1 VSRPRIVFFG
11 TPAFAVPS
19 LEAVHRLGDVVAV
32 VCQPDKPV
40 GRGMQLTAPPVKQ
53 RALELGLD
61 VHQPTKLKTP
71 EFAAWVHGLAAD
83 VAVVVAYGRILP
95 KAVLEGPRLGC
106 VNVHGSLLPRWR
118 GAAPIQWA
126 VIAGDRETGIALMKL
141 DEGLDTGPVF
151 AFCTT
156 PIAEGETSGA
166 LFERLAPLGAA
177 LLERELPAYLA
188 GTATLVAQDEHLA
201 THARML
207 EKSDGVLDFSAGA
220 ASLASRVAGVS
231 PWPGATTT
239 LKGKVVKVHAAR
251 AHEARTSAAPGTV
264 IRADK
269 GIVLVATGEGALEL
283 VTVQLEGKKPMKA
296 TDWVLGRGL
305 VEGDVLGSA

>member
-1 VSRPRIVFFG
+1 MTRPRIAFFG

-40 GRGMQLTAPPVKQ
+40 GRGMQLTAPPVKA
-53 RALELGLD
+53 RALELGLP

-71 EFAAWVHGLAAD
+71 EFAAWIASLEAD

-126 VIAGDRETGIALMKL
+126 VISGDRETGIALMKL

-151 AFCTT
+151 ATCTT
-156 PIAEGETSGA
+156 PIGEGETSGQ
-166 LFERLAPLGAA
+166 LFERLAPLGAE
-177 LLERELPAYLA
+177 LLERELPRYLSGEA
-188 GTATLVAQDEHLA
+188 VPVAQDHALA

-207 EKSDGVLDFSAGA
+207 EKGDGVLDFTASAS
-220 ASLASRVAGVS
+220 SLASRVAGVS
-231 PWPGATTT
+231 PWPGASTT
-239 LKGKVVKVHAAR
+239 LKGKTVKVHAAR
-251 AHEARTSAAPGTV
+251 AHALRTTAAPGTV
-264 IRADK
+264 VRADK
-269 GIVLVATGEGALEL
+269 GIVLVATGEGGLEL

-305 VEGDVLGSA
+305 AEGDVLGGA

>member
-1 VSRPRIVFFG
+1 MTRPRIAFFG

-19 LEAVHRLGDVVAV
+19 LEAVHRIGDVVAV

-40 GRGMQLTAPPVKQ
+40 GRGMQLTAPPAKA
-53 RALELGLD
+53 RAIELGLE

-71 EFAAWVHGLAAD
+71 EFAAWMASLRAD

-126 VIAGDRETGIALMKL
+126 VIAGDTETGIALMKL

-151 AFCTT
+151 AVCTT
-156 PIAEGETSGA
+156 PVGDDETSGQ
-166 LFERLAPLGAA
+166 LFERLAPLGAE
-177 LLERELPAYLA
+177 LLERELPAYIE
-188 GTATLVAQDEHLA
+188 GRATLVAQDDRLA

-207 EKSDGVLDFSAGA
+207 EKADGVLDWSQPARA
-220 ASLASRVAGVS
+220 VQRRVQGVS
-231 PWPGATTT
+231 PWPGAST
-239 LKGKVVKVHAAR
+239 LLRGKVVKVHAAR
-251 AHEARTSAAPGTV
+251 AHAASTTAAPGTV

-269 GIVLVATGEGALEL
+269 GVLLVATGEGALEL
-283 VTVQLEGKKPMKA
+283 LTVQLEGKKAVKA
-296 TDWVLGRGL
+296 TDWVLGRG
-305 VEGDVLGSA
+305 VAEGDVLGS

>member
-1 VSRPRIVFFG
+1 VTRPRIAFFG

-40 GRGMQLTAPPVKQ
+40 GRGMQLTAPPVKA
-53 RALELGLD
+53 RALALGLD

-71 EFAAWVHGLAAD
+71 EFAAWIASLRAD

-126 VIAGDRETGIALMKL
+126 VLAGDDETGIALMKL

-151 AFCTT
+151 ASCTI
-156 PIAEGETSGA
+156 PIGAAETSGE
-166 LFERLAPLGAA
+166 LFERLAPIGAD
-177 LLERELPAYLA
+177 LLERELPAYLE
-188 GTATLVAQDEHLA
+188 GRATLTAQDDRLA

-207 EKSDGVLDFSAGA
+207 EKSDGVLDWSQP
-220 ASLASRVAGVS
+220 SRAVQRRVQGVS

-239 LKGKVVKVHAAR
+239 LRGKVVKVHAAR
-251 AHEARTSAAPGTV
+251 AHDAASKASPGTV

-269 GIVLVATGEGALEL
+269 GILLVAAGDGALEL
-283 VTVQLEGKKPMKA
+283 LTVQLEGKKAMKA
-296 TDWVLGRGL
+296 TDWVLGRG
-305 VEGDVLGSA
+305 VAEGDVLGS